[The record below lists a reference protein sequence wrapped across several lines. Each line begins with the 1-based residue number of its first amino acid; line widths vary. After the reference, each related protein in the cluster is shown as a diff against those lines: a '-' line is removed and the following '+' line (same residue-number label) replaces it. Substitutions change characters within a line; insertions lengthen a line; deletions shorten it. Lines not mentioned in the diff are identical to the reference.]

1 MDSTIRILVVDDDEA
16 VLLSLLNVLEDAG
29 YETVAAREG
38 AEAVTQFATY
48 RADLVLLDLNMPG
61 RNGWQALDG
70 ISQIN
75 PLVPIIVITA
85 RPNQQGVASGRG
97 VDALMEKPLDVELLL
112 KAIKR
117 LVEQPSRDRCR
128 RLTDPSFRTELLET
142 S

>member
-1 MDSTIRILVVDDDEA
+1 MDDDEA
-16 VLLSLLNVLEDAG
+16 VLLALMEVLQDAG

-38 AEAVTQFATY
+38 GEAVQQFAGY
-48 RADLVLLDLNMPG
+48 RPDLCLLDLNMPG

-85 RPNQQGVASGRG
+85 RPNQRGVASGRG
-97 VDALMEKPLDVELLL
+97 VDALMEKPLDMELLL
-112 KAIKR
+112 GAIKR
-117 LVEQPSRDRCR
+117 LIDQPPRDRCR
-128 RLTDPSFRTELLET
+128 RLTDPSFKTEVLGV